1 MSLRRTGM
9 QHAMGSP
16 PSSAGHRADLDDVLQ
31 LGKHLGQPD
40 LSLLLQLVLLR
51 MQGSLTGQ

>member
-1 MSLRRTGM
+1 M